1 MLYPISFIAA
11 LSLLILWF
19 SYKNKES
26 NARLFSKL
34 FFLSLGVYGVN
45 LFLQDATFG
54 YKLMALSRDLMIMG
68 GAAFFASILLKKK
81 QFLVVFLAII
91 GVLIGK
97 FYFATMINTFP
108 EQLKTSS
115 SNKPDIIQEDP
126 STKETNESIVF
137 DDSWELLVDLKE
149 GSKISDLEAILKKYD
164 LTDFELAFTMEDK
177 AVTDLA
183 DYYVINIPD
192 NHSQDFQKI
201 LIDLDKSENVDYV
214 EGNEVI
220 NIAPMRPEPLPK
232 INRKFGINDPAL
244 THLWGFE
251 TMEVDKLYNYV
262 NTNNITPNK
271 KAKIAILDTGIDGKH
286 EDLKDRFFSTKPE
299 YDMDVV
305 GHGTHC
311 AGIASAVTN
320 NAIGVASFAPNN
332 RFVEVT
338 SIKVLNDF
346 GGGTQRTVINGI
358 LEAADLEVDVI
369 SMSLGGRSNSS
380 RLKAYKDAIKYANK
394 KGAIVI
400 VAAGNSNTNAKQ
412 YSPANTPGVITVSAI
427 DTILN
432 RASFSNYIQDIE
444 MGIAAPGVKIYSTTP
459 TNSRTGK
466 YAAFNGTSMATPYV
480 AGLVG
485 LMRSLNPKLDTKEVY
500 SILKQTGKST
510 KDTKKTGK
518 LIYPVEAI
526 RKVVE

>member
-34 FFLSLGVYGVN
+34 FFLTLGVYGLN
-45 LFLQDATFG
+45 LFFQDATFG

-68 GAAFFASILLKKK
+68 GTAFFASILLKKK
-81 QFLVVFLAII
+81 QFFVVFLAII
-91 GVLIGK
+91 GILIGK

-108 EQLKTSS
+108 EQVEISS
-115 SNKPDIIQEDP
+115 SNQPESTLKEPL
-126 STKETNESIVF
+126 TKETKEPIIF
-137 DDSWELLVDLKE
+137 DTNWELLVDLKD
-149 GSKISDLEAILKKYD
+149 GGRISDLEAILKKYD
-164 LTDFELAFTMEDK
+164 VTDFEHAFKMENK
-177 AVTDLA
+177 EITDLD

-192 NHSQDFQKI
+192 KHSQDFQKI
-201 LIDLDKSENVDYV
+201 LMELDKSNKVDYV

-251 TMEVDKLYNYV
+251 AMEVDQLYNYL
-262 NTNNITPNK
+262 NTNNIKAKK
-271 KAKIAILDTGIDGKH
+271 KAKIAILDTGVDGKH

-320 NAIGVASFAPNN
+320 NGIGVASFAPNN
-332 RFVEVT
+332 RFLEVT

-394 KGAIVI
+394 KGAIVV

-427 DTILN
+427 DTVLN

-480 AGLVG
+480 TGLVG

-500 SILKQTGKST
+500 TILNQTGKST

-518 LIYPVEAI
+518 LIFPVDAI
-526 RKVVE
+526 KKVVE